1 MIIPV
6 IYTIINFF
14 SVKYIVDKIFH
25 NNRTKTVLLYSPFI
39 FYMVYT
45 VCVLVLPK
53 IYLLELLLAVFCIL
67 IQIFS
72 VFCVS
77 KSYTI
82 SFWSSL
88 RTYIFITLIEAILS
102 GLLANLFQFTEN
114 ETYALELIVSLL
126 IFVSIVVISHM
137 KISDRVE
144 NTILWL
150 SPGIK
155 NFLLIVLA
163 TCSLCLSLIFK
174 KEYYYEYFDRW
185 ILFISV
191 LVAFFTIVTAI
202 AFPVIIA
209 SSSANTYL
217 KRLNEQYIKQI
228 DGQMSHYKA
237 TSQYNYEI
245 RKFRHDY
252 KNTNIALLDLLKNN
266 NTTAAVEL
274 LQQSNENIQNL
285 TFDLV
290 PYDTGNDIADS
301 LLKEKQLYIKNENID
316 IKFSGVIP
324 KSSVSSHDICI
335 ILGNALDNAIEA
347 CQKGSKD
354 IPKSI
359 LVESVC
365 RNGFMFLKVQ
375 NPVYEKVYI
384 KNNTISTTKSNKGMH
399 GFGISSIRKAAETY
413 KGVVKLSCID
423 GIFILEIEL
432 ELTK

>member
-1 MIIPV
+1 MIISV
-6 IYTIINFF
+6 IYLIINFI
-14 SVKYIVDKIFH
+14 SVKHIVDKIF
-25 NNRTKTVLLYSPFI
+25 NNNAVKNKWLIMPVCVFLGYIVCSPFSNKYLVEVFLA
-39 FYMVYT
+39 FYYYFIPIINT
-45 VCVLVLPK
+45 
-53 IYLLELLLAVFCIL
+53 
-67 IQIFS
+67 
-72 VFCVS
+72 FCVA
-77 KSYTI
+77 KCYNI
-82 SFWSSL
+82 SFKNTF
-88 RTYIFITLIEAILS
+88 RTYIFIALINMILS
-102 GLLANLFQFTEN
+102 GLLINLFNITGN
-114 ETYALELIVSLL
+114 GVYVLELIVSLTIFAL
-126 IFVSIVVISHM
+126 ILIISYSRFSI
-137 KISDRVE
+137 KVE
-144 NTILWL
+144 NTVLWL
-150 SPGIK
+150 SSKVK

-163 TCSLCLSLIFK
+163 TCILCLSLIFE
-174 KEYYYEYFDRW
+174 KEYYYEYFDIW
-185 ILFISV
+185 IIFISV
-191 LVAFFTIVTAI
+191 LVAIFTIVTAI

-266 NTTAAVEL
+266 NITAAVEL

-301 LLKEKQLYIKNENID
+301 LLKEKQLYVKNKNID
-316 IKFSGVIP
+316 IKFSGVVP

-335 ILGNALDNAIEA
+335 ILGNALDNEIEA
-347 CQKGSKD
+347 CQKGPKD

-359 LVESVC
+359 VVESVC

-423 GIFILEIEL
+423 EIFTLEIEL